1 MENNLKVG
9 QSVLFVGEKVPYKVM
24 AVSNR
29 YAVVS
34 RRLSRKYDADLIKYQ
49 VEMGGYFDFNQAYKS
64 LKYSPIYSILDFDM
78 GIRSSDD
85 LVFGIFDY
93 KDIKHCQKAIN
104 YLEEGLMGLSRRNQV
119 SIEIDTIKE

>member
-9 QSVLFVGEKVPYKVM
+9 QSVLFIGEQVPYKVM

-34 RRLSRKYDADLIKYQ
+34 RRLGRKHDADLIKHQ
-49 VEMGGYFDFNQAYKS
+49 VEMGGYLDFNQAYKS
-64 LKYSPIYSILDFDM
+64 LKYNPVYSILDFDM

-93 KDIKHCQKAIN
+93 KDAKHCQKAIN

-119 SIEIDTIKE
+119 SISIDTIKE